1 MRSFH
6 GWGVLSSVNLPESV
20 LRPLLMGIWVVSL
33 VELLH
38 IVCGCEHSCESL
50 VNMYVQF

>member
-1 MRSFH
+1 MDAILLCEHITVYLFLIH
-6 GWGVLSSVNLPESV
+6 I
-20 LRPLLMGIWVVSL
+20 LMGIWVVSL